1 MIEENMKKWHL
12 HLKGQ
17 LPGGLDELIDEDCV
31 FYSPV
36 VFTAQKGKALT
47 KMYLNAAGGT
57 FNDDKGKDKGKDS
70 AKNGPEPQ
78 ATLAKMPKSKF
89 RYSKE
94 IMSGNQAVLEFES
107 EVDGKYVNG
116 VDILTWNDAGK
127 IVEFKVMIRPL
138 QAVNAM
144 HQQMGEMLEKMKG

>member
-1 MIEENMKKWHL
+1 
-12 HLKGQ
+12 
-17 LPGGLDELIDEDCV
+17 
-31 FYSPV
+31 
-36 VFTAQKGKALT
+36 
-47 KMYLNAAGGT
+47 
-57 FNDDKGKDKGKDS
+57 
-70 AKNGPEPQ
+70 
-78 ATLAKMPKSKF
+78 MPKSKF